1 MALPTIDVSR
11 ERFNCRID
19 GPADAPVLVLSNSL
33 GADLSMWEP
42 QMPALTRRFRVLR
55 YDQRGHGA
63 STVTPAARD
72 SSRLAYGAYS
82 LETLARDVLTLLD
95 ALKVKRAHFCGVSM
109 GGATGMWLAANAPER
124 IDRLVL
130 ANTAPK
136 FSTPEAWKARI
147 DAVRKGGVEA
157 IADAVLERW
166 FTSGFRARDPETAA
180 RMRKI
185 MVATPIAGYIGCC
198 TAIRDTDLRDALP
211 KIAAP
216 TLVIVGTHDPAN
228 PPAEGRAF
236 AARIPGARVVE
247 LDAAH
252 ISNVEA
258 PEAFTAALVGFL
270 HEEGR

>member
-1 MALPTIDVSR
+1 MALPTIDVQR
-11 ERFNCRID
+11 ESFNCRVD
-19 GPADAPVLVLSNSL
+19 GPADAPALVLSNSL
-33 GADLSMWEP
+33 GADLAMWEP
-42 QMPALTRRFRVLR
+42 QMPALTERFRVLR

-95 ALKVKRAHFCGVSM
+95 ALKIKRAHFCGLSM
-109 GGATGMWLAANAPER
+109 GGATGMWLAVNAPER
-124 IDRLVL
+124 VDRLAL

-136 FSTPEAWKARI
+136 FSTPEAWNARI

-166 FTSGFRARDPETAA
+166 LTSGFRARAPETTA
-180 RMRKI
+180 RMRKM
-185 MVATPIAGYIGCC
+185 MVATPVAGYIGCC
-198 TAIRDTDLRDALP
+198 AAIRDTDLRDALP
-211 KIAAP
+211 RIAAP

-258 PEAFTAALVGFL
+258 PEQFTAELLGFL
-270 HEEGR
+270 AGEAR

>member
-1 MALPTIDVSR
+1 MALPTIDVRR
-11 ERFNCRID
+11 ESFNCKVD

-33 GADLSMWEP
+33 GADLAMWEP
-42 QMPALTRRFRVLR
+42 QMPALIERFRVLR

-72 SSRLAYGAYS
+72 SSRLAPGAYS
-82 LETLARDVLTLLD
+82 LEALGRDVLTLLD
-95 ALKVKRAHFCGVSM
+95 ALKIKRAHFCGLSM

-136 FSTPEAWKARI
+136 FSTPDAWNMRI

-166 FTSGFRARDPETAA
+166 FTSGFRARAPETTA
-180 RMRKI
+180 RMRKM
-185 MVATPIAGYIGCC
+185 MVATPIEGYIGCC
-198 TAIRDTDLRDALP
+198 TAIRDADLRDALP
-211 KIAAP
+211 RIAAP
-216 TLVIVGTHDPAN
+216 TLVVVGTHDPAN

-258 PEAFTAALVGFL
+258 PEQFTAELVGFL
-270 HEEGR
+270 AGEER

>member
-1 MALPTIDVSR
+1 MALPTIDIRR
-11 ERFNCRID
+11 ENFNCRID
-19 GPADAPVLVLSNSL
+19 GPAGAPVLVLSNSL
-33 GADLSMWEP
+33 GADLAMWDP
-42 QMPALTRRFRVLR
+42 QIPTLTKQFRVLR

-63 STVTPAARD
+63 STVTAAARD
-72 SSRLAYGAYS
+72 SSRLAPGAYS
-82 LETLARDVLTLLD
+82 LEALGRDVLSLLD
-95 ALKVKRAHFCGVSM
+95 ALKIKRAHFCGLSM

-124 IDRLVL
+124 VDRLVL

-136 FSTPEAWKARI
+136 FSTPEAWNARI

-166 FTSGFRARDPETAA
+166 LTSGFRARDPETTA
-180 RMRKI
+180 RMRKM
-185 MVATPIAGYIGCC
+185 MVATPVAGYIGCC
-198 TAIRDTDLRDALP
+198 AAIRDADLRDALP

-216 TLVIVGTHDPAN
+216 TLVIAGTHDPAN

-258 PEAFTAALVGFL
+258 PEEFTAQLVGFL
-270 HEEGR
+270 LAEGR